1 MHLLPHRLAWYYAG
15 PALGLLVVGLFAVAN
30 QPLGASG
37 AYVNAAKALKRHHD
51 TVMWR
56 VWYFGGIF
64 VGGLLATV
72 LGSGVK
78 FRSGYETLRAV
89 WPLGAVIA
97 VVAVGAVV
105 MGYGAR
111 MAGGC
116 TSGHGI
122 CGTAQRSP
130 ASWAAMMSFMS
141 TAVGVTLVVHLATG
155 GKL

>member
-1 MHLLPHRLAWYYAG
+1 MDLLPDRLAWYVAG
-15 PALGLLVVGLFAVAN
+15 PALGLLVVGLFLVAN

-37 AYVNAAKALKRHHD
+37 AYVQTAKAVRGHD
-51 TVMWR
+51 DAVHWR
-56 VWYFGGIF
+56 VWYFGGIV
-64 VGGLLATV
+64 VGGFVAALL
-72 LGSGVK
+72 GRGFH
-78 FRSGYETLRAV
+78 FRSGYESLRGV
-89 WPLGAVIA
+89 WPLGVVIA

-130 ASWAAMMSFMS
+130 ASWAVTATFMA
-141 TAVGVTLVVHLATG
+141 TAVAVTLVLRLATG
-155 GKL
+155 GDL